1 MFTGII
7 EGLGTI
13 TGFRSTGGGRRL
25 TVDAGFI
32 LDETQIG
39 DSIAVN
45 GACLTVVE
53 MDGRRFSADVSPETL
68 AITTFREAKIG
79 QRVNVER
86 AMRLSDRIDGHLVSG
101 HIDGIGTIRSMEKQ
115 GNAIIVAVAVPEQLG
130 EHMIPKGSVAMDGI
144 SLTINTYDF
153 KRFTV
158 SIIPHTA
165 KVTTIGFYQANARVN
180 IETDIIGKYVARF
193 TNTTGKVSS
202 ENREENKRRKAS
214 TIDMDLLNSSG
225 FLGTR
230 KY

>member
-13 TGFRSTGGGRRL
+13 TGFRSTGGRGRL
-25 TVDAGFI
+25 TVDAGFT
-32 LDETQIG
+32 LDGTQIG

-53 MDGRRFSADVSPETL
+53 MDQRRFSADASPETL
-68 AITTFREAKIG
+68 AITTFRDAQIG
-79 QRVNVER
+79 QRVNIER
-86 AMRLSDRIDGHLVSG
+86 AMRLSDRLDGHLVSG
-101 HIDGIGTIRSMEKQ
+101 HIDGTGIIRSKEKQ
-115 GNAIIVAVAVPEQLG
+115 GNAIIVTVAVPEQLG
-130 EHMIPKGSVAMDGI
+130 EQMIPKGSVAMDGI
-144 SLTINTYDF
+144 SLTVNTCDF
-153 KRFTV
+153 MRFTV

-165 KVTTIGFYQANARVN
+165 KVTTIGFYQVNARVN

-193 TNTTGKVSS
+193 TNATRTASN
-202 ENREENKRRKAS
+202 ENREADKRRKAS
-214 TIDMDLLNSSG
+214 SIDMDLLHSSG